1 MMNKAPESPIGKM
14 SVMDG
19 SGHTELKWN
28 MDRLEDIAAAKGTFD
43 DLVGK
48 GYSAFGS
55 SSKTE
60 PKHAI
65 RDFDPTM
72 AELVMV
78 PRIVGG

>member
-1 MMNKAPESPIGKM
+1 MMNKAPESPIVKM
-14 SVMDG
+14 SVMNS